1 MGAPCRAAP
10 TRAQRH
16 MDVLTLLI
24 AAAFY
29 VPFAVSI
36 RRYLQHRGQLELAVV
51 LVFTSTAALFAVSF
65 INTLFPVAAPFTG
78 PIAVTLLVAQPALM
92 VGLVGLIVRLPRWA
106 GPAAAIGFVASVA
119 TFYVTN
125 RSVAGVLVLVGYFAF
140 TEIAAAIVL
149 IREGRRRQGFPR
161 VRLTIAGT
169 ASVLFGLSIFISGL
183 ASAARGGGGTPADP
197 TIQALSR
204 SLALIAGL
212 GYLAAFV
219 PPRWLRDIG
228 HRALAFD
235 LMRSIASSP
244 TGTEQRVL
252 WGALA
257 SAASS
262 ILGTPRIRI
271 TAGDDIL
278 AHDIDPELTERQ
290 TDPDHRAEAV
300 EVPIVLDG
308 RGVATLTA
316 DLGGRPL
323 FLEDDIALLELL
335 GSLTARAVERER
347 AVATLTD
354 AARAAD
360 EADAVRA
367 SEGRFRAL
375 LEADPNAIMSIDS
388 DGLIRWSTKTA
399 AEMFQLPDAELVGRR
414 LDDVVAPATSAR
426 SSTGS
431 TAAVLRYEAT
441 GFRQNGDTFPAEV
454 ARTPFTFDGEP
465 SHMVV
470 VTDVTWRQEADA
482 MRDRFIDVLSHE
494 LRTPVTSIF
503 GGTQVLLSKGSSLDD
518 ATRSELVADVS
529 GEADRLQRMIENLLI
544 LARVERGADVLE
556 ISPVLLHRLLPE
568 VIAREMAM
576 WPGIKLTSEI
586 PVSIQLVSGDEPSI
600 SLVIRNLLSNA
611 AKYAG
616 ANASVSITVTD
627 GPEDVYVRVEDDGPG
642 IAPEEADQ
650 LFELYFRS
658 DASSPAPGS
667 GIGLFVCRQLV
678 AAMGGR
684 IWAKRR
690 ETGGAEF
697 GFSLPMWVEE
707 PLEETSGSPDQ
718 GAWNPLDPVDI
729 RPQTA

>member
-1 MGAPCRAAP
+1 
-10 TRAQRH
+10 
-16 MDVLTLLI
+16 MDVLTPLI

-29 VPFAVSI
+29 MLFAVSI
-36 RRYLQHRGQLELAVV
+36 WRYLQHRGQLELAVV

-65 INTLFPVAAPFTG
+65 VNTLFPAVAPFTG

-106 GPAAAIGFVASVA
+106 GPAAAVGFVASVA
-119 TFYVTN
+119 AYYLTN
-125 RSVAGVLVLVGYFAF
+125 RSVAGVLFLVGYFAL
-140 TEIAAAIVL
+140 TEIGAAAVL

-257 SAASS
+257 AAAGS
-262 ILGTPRIRI
+262 ILGTSRIRI

-278 AHDIDPELTERQ
+278 ADDIDPELTERR
-290 TDPDHRAEAV
+290 TDQDHRAAAL
-300 EVPIVLDG
+300 EVPITLDG
-308 RGVATLTA
+308 RGVATLVA

-323 FLEDDIALLELL
+323 FLEDDIALIELL

-354 AARAAD
+354 TARAAD
-360 EADAVRA
+360 EAEAVRA
-367 SEGRFRAL
+367 SEARFRAL
-375 LEADPNAIMSIDS
+375 LEAVPNAIMSVDA
-388 DGLIRWSTKTA
+388 DGLVRWCTKTA
-399 AEMFQLPDAELVGRR
+399 AEMFQLPDTELVGRR
-414 LDDVVAPATSAR
+414 LEDVVAPATSAR

-431 TAAVLRYEAT
+431 NAAVLRYEAT
-441 GFRQNGDTFPAEV
+441 GRRQNGETFPAEV

-503 GGTQVLLSKGSSLDD
+503 GGTQVLLSKGSSLDE
-518 ATRSELVADVS
+518 TTKNELVADVS

-544 LARVERGADVLE
+544 LARVERGVDVLE
-556 ISPVLLHRLLPE
+556 VSPVLLHRLLPE

-576 WPGIKLTSEI
+576 WPGIKMQSEV
-586 PVSIQLVSGDEPSI
+586 PVSIPLVSGDEPSI

-616 ANASVSITVTD
+616 ANAAVRITIAD
-627 GPEDVYVRVEDDGPG
+627 GPDEVSVRVEDDGPG
-642 IAPEEADQ
+642 IAPDEADQ

-658 DASSPAPGS
+658 DAASPAPGS

-690 ETGGAEF
+690 EPGGAEF

-707 PLEETSGSPDQ
+707 PLEEAAGAGTTTPGSP
-718 GAWNPLDPVDI
+718 LEPVDI
-729 RPQTA
+729 QARTA

>member
-1 MGAPCRAAP
+1 
-10 TRAQRH
+10 
-16 MDVLTLLI
+16 MDVLTPLI

-29 VPFAVSI
+29 VLFAVSI
-36 RRYLQHRGQLELAVV
+36 RRYLKHRGPLELAVV

-65 INTLFPVAAPFTG
+65 INTLFPAVAPFTG

-119 TFYVTN
+119 TFYLTN
-125 RSVAGVLVLVGYFAF
+125 RSVAGVLFLVGYFAF

-149 IREGRRRQGFPR
+149 IREGLRRQGAPR

-219 PPRWLRDIG
+219 PPQWLRNIG

-262 ILGTPRIRI
+262 ILGTDRIRI
-271 TAGDDIL
+271 TAGEDVL
-278 AHDIDPELTERQ
+278 AHDIDPDLTERR
-290 TDPDHRAEAV
+290 TDSDHRAEAL
-300 EVPIVLDG
+300 EVPITLDG
-308 RGVATLTA
+308 RGVATLIA

-323 FLEDDIALLELL
+323 FLEDDIALIELL

-347 AVATLTD
+347 AVATLMD

-360 EADAVRA
+360 EAAAVRA

-375 LEADPNAIMSIDS
+375 LEAEPNAIMSVDP
-388 DGLIRWSTKTA
+388 DGLIRWCTKTA
-399 AEMFQLPDAELVGRR
+399 AEMFQRSDTELVGRR

-426 SSTGS
+426 SATGS

-441 GFRQNGDTFPAEV
+441 GRRRNGEVFPAEV
-454 ARTPFTFDGEP
+454 ARTPFTFDGVP

-503 GGTQVLLSKGSSLDD
+503 GGTQVLLSKGSSLSES
-518 ATRSELVADVS
+518 TRNELVADVS

-568 VIAREMAM
+568 VITREMAM
-576 WPGIKLTSEI
+576 WPGIKLESHI
-586 PVSIQLVSGDEPSI
+586 PVSIALVSGDEPSI

-616 ANASVSITVTD
+616 ADATVRITIADGPDEVSI
-627 GPEDVYVRVEDDGPG
+627 RVEDDGPG
-642 IAPEEADQ
+642 IAPDEADQ
-650 LFELYFRS
+650 LFDLYFRS
-658 DASSPAPGS
+658 DASAPAPGS

-684 IWAKRR
+684 IWAKSR
-690 ETGGAEF
+690 ESGGAEF
-697 GFSLPMWVEE
+697 GFSLPLWVEE
-707 PLEETSGSPDQ
+707 PVADASADLSQIPW
-718 GAWNPLDPVDI
+718 GALDPVDV
-729 RPQTA
+729 RAQTA